1 MEIMNI
7 IGIDLGTATTGWG
20 VLCGNN
26 GKWGVKDYGA
36 ILTSKDKPLSERLA
50 EIFSELQKLL
60 QHWQIEELAL
70 EEVFFNTNGKTAMKI
85 SQAQGVVKLAA
96 VLLKIPVFEYT
107 PLQVKVAVTGYGRA
121 EKRQVGLMVK
131 KLLKLKEVPKPDDTA
146 DALAVALCHT
156 SSRKVKI
163 RL

>member
-1 MEIMNI
+1 MNI

-20 VLCGNN
+20 VLIGEKGRWKIGDC
-26 GKWGVKDYGA
+26 GA
-36 ILTSKDKPLSERLA
+36 ILTSKEKPLSERLA

-60 QHWQIEELAL
+60 KHWKIEELAL
-70 EEVFFNTNGKTAMKI
+70 EEVFFNTNDKTAMKV

-96 VLLKIPVFEYT
+96 VLLKIQVFEYT

-131 KLLKLKEVPKPDDTA
+131 KLLNLKEVPKPDDTA
-146 DALAVALCHT
+146 DALAVALCHA